1 MTDIMIIIEAVVKLI
16 VAVLCAA
23 VIPYIKTK
31 YSAEQ
36 LESISAWIKIAVAAA
51 EQIYSS
57 TQGSEKKQ
65 YVIDYLTDKGLKV
78 DTKDLDKLIEA
89 SVLELHSELY
99 GTEKEKKD
107 GE

>member
-1 MTDIMIIIEAVVKLI
+1 MTDVTELAEIMIRLIAVVLCI
-16 VAVLCAA
+16 V

-31 YSAEQ
+31 LSVEQ
-36 LESISAWIKIAVAAA
+36 LSELSAWIKIAVAAA

-57 TQGSEKKQ
+57 TQGTEKKQ

-99 GTEKEKKD
+99 GKDKETA
-107 GE
+107 

>member
-1 MTDIMIIIEAVVKLI
+1 MTDVTELVEIMIRLI
-16 VAVLCAA
+16 VVVLCIV

-31 YSAEQ
+31 LSVEQ
-36 LESISAWIKIAVAAA
+36 LSELSAWIKIAVAAA

-57 TQGSEKKQ
+57 TQGTEKKQ

-99 GTEKEKKD
+99 GKDKEAS
-107 GE
+107 

>member
-1 MTDIMIIIEAVVKLI
+1 MIDITELVEIMIRLI
-16 VAVLCAA
+16 VVVLCIV

-31 YSAEQ
+31 LSVEQ
-36 LESISAWIKIAVAAA
+36 LSELSAWIKIAVAAA
-51 EQIYSS
+51 EQIYNS

-99 GTEKEKKD
+99 GKD
-107 GE
+107 KTLS

>member
-1 MTDIMIIIEAVVKLI
+1 MTDITMIIEAVVKVF
-16 VAVLCAA
+16 VAVLCVA
-23 VIPYIKTK
+23 VIPYIKSK
-31 YSAEQ
+31 CSASQ
-36 LESISAWIKIAVAAA
+36 LETLSAWIKIAVAAA

-65 YVIDYLTDKGLKV
+65 YVIDCLTDKGLKV

-99 GTEKEKKD
+99 GKDKEMA
-107 GE
+107 

>member
-1 MTDIMIIIEAVVKLI
+1 MTDITMIVEAVVKLI
-16 VAVLCAA
+16 VAVLCVA
-23 VIPYIKTK
+23 VIPYIKSK
-31 YSAEQ
+31 CSAEQ
-36 LESISAWIKIAVAAA
+36 LSEASAWIKIAVAAA

-57 TQGSEKKQ
+57 AQGSEKKA

-99 GTEKEKKD
+99 GKDKETA
-107 GE
+107 